1 MRSAPSLLR
10 PAASERGAAPGS
22 SGAFPSCRG
31 LASSRAHRG
40 SRSSEGLEAAPGTR
54 GRGSAPV
61 PPTPARVF
69 LPKFTERHPISCNP
83 SACPR
88 LALSL
93 LLRVPF
99 CSSGSGSRSRLLAP
113 RPPPPPPFPEPR
125 GGSAPR
131 GTAASAHPGRAPFGL
146 SFLNRENPF
155 PPSGRELSRASPGGR
170 PARCPSLTP
179 RPDPR
184 GPALIPHLVCLPLVL
199 MVWLMIQVLFR

>member
-1 MRSAPSLLR
+1 MRSALSLLR

-88 LALSL
+88 LALCL

-99 CSSGSGSRSRLLAP
+99 CSSGSRSRLLAP
-113 RPPPPPPFPEPR
+113 HPPTPAPRPPSR
-125 GGSAPR
+125 
-131 GTAASAHPGRAPFGL
+131 
-146 SFLNRENPF
+146 
-155 PPSGRELSRASPGGR
+155 SRAGVQLRAEPQR
-170 PARCPSLTP
+170 QHIRA
-179 RPDPR
+179 
-184 GPALIPHLVCLPLVL
+184 ALPLV
-199 MVWLMIQVLFR
+199 